1 MCKWPVKPLQVIA
14 ELLKQ
19 RSEFLVVADIGCGE
33 GLLASMVPQ
42 KVYCFDLQKLNN
54 HVIICDA
61 AKVHMKLEPCSVDVC
76 VFCLSLMGTNFTDFL
91 RSANGVLKE
100 GGTLLVAEV
109 SSRFE
114 VVLKSKRVKK
124 RKKTINDTK
133 PFVDSM
139 VNFGYE
145 LVCEK
150 SFDYFV
156 FFEFQK
162 GAKSNDSLFLNE
174 ITLKPCL
181 YKKR

>member
-1 MCKWPVKPLQVIA
+1 M
-14 ELLKQ
+14 
-19 RSEFLVVADIGCGE
+19 
-33 GLLASMVPQ
+33 
-42 KVYCFDLQKLNN
+42 
-54 HVIICDA
+54 
-61 AKVHMKLEPCSVDVC
+61 
-76 VFCLSLMGTNFTDFL
+76 
-91 RSANGVLKE
+91 
-100 GGTLLVAEV
+100 AEV

-114 VVLKSKRVKK
+114 IVLKSKRVKK